1 MSALTPPYGF
11 TFTSEPPPA
20 HDPAGNALSGF
31 WLFMMSDLVIF
42 ALVFATYVTMLMP
55 LSFAHGPTPRQLF
68 ELPGAALETA
78 VLLSSTFTFAM
89 ASLAIKY
96 ERGRRPVMFW
106 LLLTL
111 ALGVSFLGLEV
122 REFAR
127 MFAEGAVPFATQG
140 SGRFARV
147 PLLWVIGVPGLTQ
160 ILVHVRYFLHVDFS
174 RERREE
180 LALLLFSAAL
190 LVLMIA
196 GMLWILYNR
205 YMRMMQPRPRARS
218 GEGRWNC
225 GFSAFGSGSARAC
238 RTAPQPVGA

>member
-127 MFAEGAVPFATQG
+127 MFAEGAVPQR
-140 SGRFARV
+140 SGFLSAFFGLV
-147 PLLWVIGVPGLTQ
+147 PLHGLHVLAGSIWLTLMLIQITRRGLTEA
-160 ILVHVRYFLHVDFS
+160 VRS
-174 RERREE
+174 RLAR
-180 LALLLFSAAL
+180 LALFWHFLDLIWVGIFSIVYL
-190 LVLMIA
+190 
-196 GMLWILYNR
+196 GG
-205 YMRMMQPRPRARS
+205 RA
-218 GEGRWNC
+218 
-225 GFSAFGSGSARAC
+225 
-238 RTAPQPVGA
+238 